1 MDEGQTRIRTH
12 EWSEPVALA
21 EGIRRLSGL
30 EWIEAWSSGEMKW
43 PMATTLGFGVGDFGD
58 GHIELICTPE
68 EFHYNPFGTLH
79 GGLAATLLDTA
90 TGSAIA
96 TQLPAGVGYAT
107 INLAV
112 NFLKPI
118 TTGTGPVR
126 CLGKVVSMGRTVAVS
141 EADVVDSSERVLAR
155 ATATCILINPEG
167 R

>member
-1 MDEGQTRIRTH
+1 MDEGRSRIRTH
-12 EWSEPVALA
+12 EWGEPIELA
-21 EGIRRLSGL
+21 ESIRLLSGL
-30 EWIEAWSSGEMKW
+30 EWIGAWSSGEMKW
-43 PMATTLGFGVGDFGD
+43 PMAETLGFEVGDFGD
-58 GHIELICTPE
+58 GYIELVCTPE

-90 TGSAIA
+90 AGSATA
-96 TQLPAGVGYAT
+96 TRLPAGVGYTT

-118 TTGTGPVR
+118 TTETGQVR

-141 EADVVDSSERVLAR
+141 EAEVVDKSERVLAR